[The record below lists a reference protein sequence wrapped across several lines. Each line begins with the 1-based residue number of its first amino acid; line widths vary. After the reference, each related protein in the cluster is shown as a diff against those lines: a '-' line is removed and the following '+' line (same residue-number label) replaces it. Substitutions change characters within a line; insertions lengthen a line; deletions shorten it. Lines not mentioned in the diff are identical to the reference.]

1 MRHFVEIWTKDK
13 EGHINIRR
21 DRVIITEADIEELA
35 VRKFKEENSTD
46 DNIQYTAQIDK
57 TEISLPQKQ
66 TLKIK

>member
-46 DNIQYTAQIDK
+46 DNIQHTAQIDK
-57 TEISLPQKQ
+57 TEI
-66 TLKIK
+66 

>member
-57 TEISLPQKQ
+57 TEI
-66 TLKIK
+66 